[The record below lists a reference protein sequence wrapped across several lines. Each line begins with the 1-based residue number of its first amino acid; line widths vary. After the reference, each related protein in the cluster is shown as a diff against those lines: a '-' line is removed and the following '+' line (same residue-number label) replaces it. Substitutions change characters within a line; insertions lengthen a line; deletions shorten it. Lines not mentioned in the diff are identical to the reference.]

1 MVWAMGFGGALL
13 LVFGVA
19 ALVDLIRHRQTMETW
34 QFVAWAAVIVDP
46 DAIVSVFAD
55 EIYFKGLGPY
65 APERTD
71 KAAMHSYAESMV
83 PLHIRIERSSEITPT
98 PDGPLTLTVVIQSDE
113 ITPRL
118 TWVELEVQGDKISLL
133 KTLDSE
139 KTDQPIPAHIGTCGR
154 DDWEVVTAQSTG
166 WGRRW
171 LRHMSGVMSRLGLQR
186 WPCGA
191 LE

>member
-55 EIYFKGLGPY
+55 EFYFKGLGPY

-71 KAAMHSYAESMV
+71 KAAMYSYAESMV

-139 KTDQPIPAHIGTCGR
+139 KTD
-154 DDWEVVTAQSTG
+154 
-166 WGRRW
+166 
-171 LRHMSGVMSRLGLQR
+171 
-186 WPCGA
+186 
-191 LE
+191 